1 MFDGCAKAGFVV
13 AAVLAAAASS
23 ASAADRSDSWTVA
36 GTCKRLVV
44 RNENLT
50 PACSGE
56 VTRTRYADDAVAF
69 RFSDGRNW
77 LTFRG
82 KQSTAKLWQGY
93 KTIVAVDGVA
103 FGKVGDD
110 PEFKTKVTGATCSLG
125 APYRG
130 VGVVTCTAIVNFQM
144 WAATVETDGRLPV
157 PDGEYI
163 RPTLSKPR

>member
-1 MFDGCAKAGFVV
+1 MLGGLAKVSFLV
-13 AAVLAAAASS
+13 AAVLAAAASGTD
-23 ASAADRSDSWTVA
+23 AADQSGSWTVT

-44 RNENLT
+44 RNENLAS
-50 PACSGE
+50 ACADE
-56 VTRTRYADDAVAF
+56 VTQTRSHDGIVTF

-110 PEFKTKVTGATCSLG
+110 SEFITKVGGATCSLG

-130 VGVVTCTAIVNFQM
+130 VGIVVCTATVNFQM
-144 WAATVETDGRLPV
+144 WAATVETDGRFPV
-157 PDGEYI
+157 PDSEYI
-163 RPTLSKPR
+163 PPTLSSP